1 MKFLFFDEMGSTNA
15 FMSQMIAQGDD
26 ICNLV
31 VSTDFQTQGK
41 GQGTNV
47 WLSERGAN
55 LLFSIGLEVGF
66 IKAADQF
73 CFSQAVSVGIVDAL
87 QKHLPAEGLAIKWP
101 NDIYYGGRKMAGI
114 LISNTLDG
122 DMMSKSVV
130 GVGINVNQTA
140 FDASL
145 PNPVSMAA
153 VSGREHDRTA
163 VLNDVACS
171 VVRVV
176 GMLATPQGRNA
187 VNDRYLSL
195 SYRFREW
202 ARYEFDS
209 HVHELMIVG
218 FSRWGMLQTVDRS
231 GRKMEFD
238 LKQIKFV

>member
-1 MKFLFFDEMGSTNA
+1 MKFLFFDEIESTNA
-15 FMSQMIAQGDD
+15 FMSQMIAQGDN
-26 ICNLV
+26 ICDLV

-73 CFSQAVSVGIVDAL
+73 GLSQAVSVGIVEAL
-87 QKHLPAEGLAIKWP
+87 LKHLPAEELAIKWP
-101 NDIYYGGRKMAGI
+101 NDIYYGDCKMVGI

-122 DMMSKSVV
+122 DMMCKSVV
-130 GVGINVNQTA
+130 GVGINVNQTS

-145 PNPVSMAA
+145 PNPVSMAV
-153 VSGREHDRTA
+153 VSGHEHDRTA
-163 VLNDVACS
+163 ILNDVACS

-187 VNDRYLSL
+187 VNDRYVSL
-195 SYRFREW
+195 SYRFGKW
-202 ARYEFDS
+202 ARYEFDG
-209 HVHELMIVG
+209 HMHELMIVG
-218 FSRWGMLQTVDRS
+218 FSQWGMLQTVDRT
-231 GRKMEFD
+231 GQKMEFD